1 MAKKSNGFKVNPL
14 ILNQGEQTSIRLL
27 LAAREQATAVA
38 QASVNA
44 VNNSVRGYLIQI
56 LTTRGLDPAKWG
68 ISPDMTTIIEIVQPP
83 AAAPGAPDA
92 PPIPGGPQTFAQT
105 APPPT
110 PAALP
115 PPATPPVAVPSS
127 LPEPTA

>member
-44 VNNSVRGYLIQI
+44 VNSSVRSYLIQI

-83 AAAPGAPDA
+83 AAAPDA
-92 PPIPGGPQTFAQT
+92 PQPPAVPGGPQTFAQT
-105 APPPT
+105 APTPTPATAPT

-115 PPATPPVAVPSS
+115 PPAPPAS
-127 LPEPTA
+127 LATA